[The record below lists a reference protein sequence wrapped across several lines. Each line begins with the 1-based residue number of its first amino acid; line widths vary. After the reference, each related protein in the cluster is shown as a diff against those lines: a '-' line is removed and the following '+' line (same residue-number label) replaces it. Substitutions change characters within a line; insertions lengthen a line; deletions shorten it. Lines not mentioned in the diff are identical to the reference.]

1 MRQKLDTVGYS
12 DPDRVGAGF
21 RWLTDDDSQ
30 AYRRW
35 ERREGLP
42 VDVFGQDRFENVLA
56 WLIAATLP
64 CCGSVITAVVSF
76 GM

>member
-1 MRQKLDTVGYS
+1 MGHS

-30 AYRRW
+30 ADRRW

-42 VDVFGQDRFENVLA
+42 VDVFGQNRFENVLA
-56 WLIAATLP
+56 WLMRCNHALLWSRHDGRFI
-64 CCGSVITAVVSF
+64 I
-76 GM
+76 